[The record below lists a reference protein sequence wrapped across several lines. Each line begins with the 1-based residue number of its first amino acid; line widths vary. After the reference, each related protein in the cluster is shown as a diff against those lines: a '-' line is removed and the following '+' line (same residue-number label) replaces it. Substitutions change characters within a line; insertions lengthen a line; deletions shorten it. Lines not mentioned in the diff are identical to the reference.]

1 MQREIV
7 EHENEISPPPP
18 SPLFSFVILLPS
30 LRIQE
35 EYVQEGIAWT
45 PIKYFDNAVVCQLI
59 EEKRPSPGIMAVM
72 DDVCAQMHA
81 VKEGADNTLRETFT

>member
-1 MQREIV
+1 M
-7 EHENEISPPPP
+7 
-18 SPLFSFVILLPS
+18 
-30 LRIQE
+30 
-35 EYVQEGIAWT
+35 QEGIAWT

-81 VKEGADNTLRETFT
+81 VKEGADNTLREGDSHITSTLSEEGGYHKSRRQY

>member
-1 MQREIV
+1 M
-7 EHENEISPPPP
+7 
-18 SPLFSFVILLPS
+18 
-30 LRIQE
+30 
-35 EYVQEGIAWT
+35 QEGIAWT

-81 VKEGADNTLRETFT
+81 VKEGADNTLREGHSHTTFTLRGRGGEGGYYHKSR

>member
-1 MQREIV
+1 MK
-7 EHENEISPPPP
+7 SPPL
-18 SPLFSFVILLPS
+18 PLSS
-30 LRIQE
+30 LFLSYPIPLSSLTQE

-81 VKEGADNTLRETFT
+81 VKEGADNTLRDIHI

>member
-1 MQREIV
+1 M
-7 EHENEISPPPP
+7 
-18 SPLFSFVILLPS
+18 
-30 LRIQE
+30 
-35 EYVQEGIAWT
+35 QEGIAWT

-81 VKEGADNTLRETFT
+81 VKEGADNTLREGHSHITSTLRGRVVITKEDDSTGPICFGKEIG